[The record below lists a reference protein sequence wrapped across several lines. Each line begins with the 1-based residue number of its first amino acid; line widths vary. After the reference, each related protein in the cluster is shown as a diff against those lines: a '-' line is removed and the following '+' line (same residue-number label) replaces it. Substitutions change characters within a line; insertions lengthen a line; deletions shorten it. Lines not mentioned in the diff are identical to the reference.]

1 MDIITYSYGDSENM
15 NIPERATKEQVKA
28 MTKTEGNIR
37 VSSVPGSGKTFVL
50 TYRIAYLITELF
62 VEPSSIVALTFTN
75 KAAAQMK
82 HRLKD
87 IVGDNANCFTGTFHG
102 YCNMFLKEEI
112 HRVTFPKTFT
122 ILDKKAQIDMI
133 KNVAEDMGISLKDN
147 TAKKIMNDIDIAKQ
161 DMSYVELM
169 AGYDKSELKRRA
181 AFEKNQ
187 DRKIFYNYLR
197 RQCDNY
203 ALDFEDLINFT
214 LYILNRD
221 EDVRIRWQEKC
232 QYVLCDEYQ
241 DVNMK
246 QDMLLSI
253 LSGMYQNLFVVGDDD
268 QNIYTWRGSD
278 PEYMIQF
285 DKTHEDAK
293 DYSLT
298 ENFRSTPQ
306 IVDAAKS
313 LISANQNRLEKQ
325 MISNRPDGYKP
336 VFNALETEEKES
348 LWIADTILDN
358 IGKNMKYSDHTVL
371 VRAASQTRS
380 IEEAFVKRKI
390 SYKILSGAR
399 FYESE
404 EIRTVLSYMRMVYN
418 LTDMDFLYTI
428 SRPRRGFGKKSVEK
442 LKNAAEEAGCSLFTE
457 LGRQIEDGNI
467 TQKAVISYYEDMCE
481 LHKTYS
487 VYSCTDIVNRCLDM
501 GYRESLEQDIDQTRL
516 DNVSELIRT
525 ITALEDDN
533 QEKVELADLLSHFA
547 LFSAQDDDSEYNVVK
562 VMTIHTSKGLEFD
575 TVFVP
580 GLVEGQFPSNRLRN
594 EDEYEEERRL
604 LYVAITRAK
613 NMLYLSTY
621 RKRDARFYARP
632 SAFLSDIDTD
642 LLDCINDS
650 RIVIRGESEQMLP
663 KAVFEVGDK
672 VEHKVFGKGEIVKID
687 KVTQTYEIKFENIR
701 GTRRLMFRAEL
712 LRVEK

>member
-1 MDIITYSYGDSENM
+1 M
-15 NIPERATKEQVKA
+15 NIPERATKEQTEA
-28 MTKTEGNIR
+28 ITQTEGNIR
-37 VSSVPGSGKTFVL
+37 VASVPGSGKTFVL

-75 KAAAQMK
+75 KAASQMK
-82 HRLKD
+82 HRLRN

-112 HRVTFPKTFT
+112 HRLTFPKTFT
-122 ILDKKAQIDMI
+122 ILDKKAELEMI
-133 KNVAEDMGISLKDN
+133 KDVADDMGISLKDN
-147 TAKKIMNDIDIAKQ
+147 TAKKIMSDIDITKK

-169 AGYDKSELKRRA
+169 AGVDKTELKRRA
-181 AFEKNQ
+181 SSEKNA
-187 DRKIFYNYLR
+187 DKKVFYNYLK

-214 LYILNRD
+214 LYILNRN

-246 QDMLLSI
+246 QDMLLHI
-253 LSGMYQNLFVVGDDD
+253 LSGLYQNLFVVGDDD

-278 PEYMIQF
+278 PEYMINF
-285 DKTHEDAK
+285 DKTHENVQ

-306 IVDAAKS
+306 IVNVAKS

-325 MISNRPDGYKP
+325 MISNRPDGHKP
-336 VFNALETEEKES
+336 VFNAPDTEKNES

-358 IGKNMKYSDHTVL
+358 VAKNMKYSDHTIL

-380 IEEAFVKRKI
+380 IEEAFIKRKVP
-390 SYKILSGAR
+390 YKILSGAK

-404 EIRTVLSYMRMVYN
+404 EIRTVLSYMRMVYS
-418 LTDMDFLYTI
+418 LTDMDLMYTI

-442 LKNAAEEAGCSLFTE
+442 LKNAAAQNNCSLFKA
-457 LGRQIEDGNI
+457 LGKQIEDGDI
-467 TQKAVISYYEDMCE
+467 TQKNVIEYYNAISE
-481 LHKTYS
+481 LHDTY
-487 VYSCTDIVNRCLDM
+487 VAYTCTDIVNKCLDM
-501 GYRESLEQDIDQTRL
+501 GYRQALEQDIDQTRL

-525 ITALEDDN
+525 ITALEEDN

-547 LFSAQDDDSEYNVVK
+547 LFSAQDEDGEYNVVK
-562 VMTIHTSKGLEFD
+562 VMTIHTAKGLEFD

-580 GLVEGQFPSNRLRN
+580 GLVEGQFPSSRLRN

-604 LYVAITRAK
+604 LYVAMTRAK

-621 RKRDARFYARP
+621 RKKDGRFAARP
-632 SAFLSDIDTD
+632 SAFLSDIDTN
-642 LLDCINDS
+642 LLDCINNS
-650 RIVIRGESEQMLP
+650 RVLIRGVTEQMLP

-672 VEHKVFGKGEIVKID
+672 VRHKVFGIGEIVKVD
-687 KVTQTYEIKFENIR
+687 KVTQTYEIQFENIR

-712 LRVEK
+712 GNVEN

>member
-1 MDIITYSYGDSENM
+1 M
-15 NIPERATKEQVKA
+15 NIPERATKEQIDT
-28 MTKTEGNIR
+28 MTDTEGNIR

-50 TYRIAYLITELF
+50 TYRIAYIITEMF

-75 KAAAQMK
+75 KAAAQMT
-82 HRLKD
+82 HRLRD

-112 HRVTFPKTFT
+112 HRMSFPKTFT
-122 ILDKKAQIDMI
+122 ILDKKAELDMI

-147 TAKKIMNDIDIAKQ
+147 TAKKIMSDIDMSKQ

-169 AGYDKSELKRRA
+169 SGIDKTELKRKA
-181 AFEKNQ
+181 SNEKNV
-187 DRKIFYNYLR
+187 DRKVFYNYLK

-214 LYILNRD
+214 LYILEKN

-246 QDMLLSI
+246 QDMLLGI
-253 LSGMYQNLFVVGDDD
+253 LSGLYQNLFVVGDDD

-278 PEYMIQF
+278 PAYMINF
-285 DKTHEDAK
+285 DKTHEDVK
-293 DYSLT
+293 DYYLT
-298 ENFRSTPQ
+298 ENFRSIPQ
-306 IVDAAKS
+306 IVNVAKS
-313 LISANQNRLEKQ
+313 LISANQNRLQKE
-325 MISNRPDGYKP
+325 MISKRPDGNKP
-336 VFNALETEEKES
+336 VFNATETEEKES
-348 LWIADTILDN
+348 SWIADTILDN
-358 IGKNMKYSDHTVL
+358 IARNMKYRDHTVL

-380 IEEAFVKRKI
+380 LEEAFVKRKI
-390 SYKILSGAR
+390 PYKILSGAK

-404 EIRTVLSYMRMVYN
+404 EIRTVLSYMRMVYS
-418 LTDMDFLYTI
+418 LTDMDLLYTI

-442 LKNAAEEAGCSLFTE
+442 LKNMAAENKCSLFQA
-457 LGRQIEDGNI
+457 LGKMIEEGEI
-467 TQKAVISYYEDMCE
+467 IQKNVIAYYDAIME
-481 LHKTYS
+481 LHAAYEE
-487 VYSCTDIVNRCLDM
+487 YSCTDIVNKCLDM
-501 GYRESLEQDIDQTRL
+501 GYREALEQDIDQTRL

-525 ITALEDDN
+525 ITAIEDDN

-547 LFSAQDDDSEYNVVK
+547 LFSAQDEDGEYNVVK

-580 GLVEGQFPSNRLRN
+580 GLVEGQFPSSRLRN

-621 RKRDARFYARP
+621 RKKDGRFGARP
-632 SAFLSDIDTD
+632 SSFLSDIDIN
-642 LLDCINDS
+642 LLDCINNS
-650 RIVIRGESEQMLP
+650 RILIKGETEQMLP
-663 KAVFEVGDK
+663 KLKFDVGDI
-672 VEHKVFGKGEIVKID
+672 VRHKVFGVGEIIKID
-687 KVTQTYEIKFENIR
+687 NITQTYEIQFRNIR
-701 GTRRLMFRAEL
+701 GTRRIMFRAEL
-712 LRVEK
+712 EKVSQPD

>member
-1 MDIITYSYGDSENM
+1 M
-15 NIPERATKEQVKA
+15 NIPERATKEQIDT
-28 MTKTEGNIR
+28 MTDTEGNIR

-50 TYRIAYLITELF
+50 TYRIAYLITEMF

-82 HRLKD
+82 HRLRD

-112 HRVTFPKTFT
+112 HRMSFPKTFT
-122 ILDKKAQIDMI
+122 ILDKKAELDMI

-147 TAKKIMNDIDIAKQ
+147 TAKKIMSDIDMSKQ

-169 AGYDKSELKRRA
+169 SGIDRTELKRKA
-181 AFEKNQ
+181 SNEKNV
-187 DRKIFYNYLR
+187 DRKVFYNYLK

-214 LYILNRD
+214 LYILEKN

-246 QDMLLSI
+246 QDMLLGI
-253 LSGMYQNLFVVGDDD
+253 LSGLYQNLFVVGDDD

-278 PEYMIQF
+278 PAYMINF
-285 DKTHEDAK
+285 DKTHEDVK
-293 DYSLT
+293 DYYLT
-298 ENFRSTPQ
+298 ENFRSIPQ
-306 IVDAAKS
+306 IVNVAKS
-313 LISANQNRLEKQ
+313 LISANQNRLQKE
-325 MISNRPDGYKP
+325 MISKRPDGNKP
-336 VFNALETEEKES
+336 VFNAPETEEKES
-348 LWIADTILDN
+348 VWIADTILDN
-358 IGKNMKYSDHTVL
+358 IARNMKYRDHTVL

-380 IEEAFVKRKI
+380 LEEAFVKRKI
-390 SYKILSGAR
+390 PYKILSGAK

-404 EIRTVLSYMRMVYN
+404 EIRTVLSYMRMVYS
-418 LTDMDFLYTI
+418 LTDMDLLYTI

-442 LKNAAEEAGCSLFTE
+442 LKNMAAENECSLFQE
-457 LGRQIEDGNI
+457 LGKMIEEGEI
-467 TQKAVISYYEDMCE
+467 IQKNVIAYYDALME
-481 LHKTYS
+481 LHAAYEE
-487 VYSCTDIVNRCLDM
+487 YSCTDIVNKCLDM
-501 GYRESLEQDIDQTRL
+501 GYREALEQDIDQTRL

-525 ITALEDDN
+525 ITAIEDDN

-547 LFSAQDDDSEYNVVK
+547 LFSAQDEDGEYNVVK

-580 GLVEGQFPSNRLRN
+580 GLVEGQFPSSRLRN

-621 RKRDARFYARP
+621 RKKDGRFGARP
-632 SAFLSDIDTD
+632 SSFLSDIDIN
-642 LLDCINDS
+642 LLDCINNS
-650 RIVIRGESEQMLP
+650 RILIKGETEQMLP
-663 KAVFEVGDK
+663 KLKFDVGDI
-672 VEHKVFGKGEIVKID
+672 VRHKVFGVGEIIKID
-687 KVTQTYEIKFENIR
+687 NITQTYEIQFRNIR
-701 GTRRLMFRAEL
+701 GTRRIMFRAEL
-712 LRVEK
+712 EKVSQPD